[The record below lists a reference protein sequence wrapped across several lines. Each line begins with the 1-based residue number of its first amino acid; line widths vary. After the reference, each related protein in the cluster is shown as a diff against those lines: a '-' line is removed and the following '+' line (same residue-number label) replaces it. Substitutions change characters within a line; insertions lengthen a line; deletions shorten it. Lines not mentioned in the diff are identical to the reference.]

1 MNEGGLPAADR
12 VVRLLRQLG
21 IQRAHVVQGVAEA
34 AAHPETIASLALVT
48 PAASASSPL
57 HQLAVLGSLVAPPLI
72 IHRDAGPLSAQAA
85 CWPPILAR
93 RRSSWMDM

>member
-1 MNEGGLPAADR
+1 MNERGPAAADR

-34 AAHPETIASLALVT
+34 AAHPETVASLALVT

-57 HQLAVLGSLVAPPLI
+57 HQLAVSGSLAVPPSRCGL
-72 IHRDAGPLSAQAA
+72 AA
-85 CWPPILAR
+85 CHFV
-93 RRSSWMDM
+93 D